1 MRFRTIRDIIDF
13 SRELH
18 GALSGQYAELEQL
31 ASSERAQLML
41 DYLGRHERHLAEV
54 LNDYEAG
61 AARGLLETWL
71 QHAPDLD
78 ARELLE
84 KVRGVDI
91 NDVDAVVAA
100 ALAVDE
106 HLCRIYDA
114 VAGSAGRDELR
125 QVARS
130 LQQLESNEQ
139 HQIARAALRLGD
151 L

>member
-1 MRFRTIRDIIDF
+1 MRFRTVRDIIDF

-18 GALSGQYAELEQL
+18 GALSRQYAELEQL
-31 ASSERAQLML
+31 ATSERAQLML

-71 QHAPDLD
+71 QHAP
-78 ARELLE
+78 ELLE
-84 KVRGVDI
+84 QVRGVDI
-91 NDVDAVVAA
+91 NDVEAVVAA
-100 ALAVDE
+100 ALTADE
-106 HLCRIYDA
+106 QLRRIYET
-114 VAGSAGRDELR
+114 VARGADREELR

-139 HQIARAALRLGD
+139 HQIARAALQLGD